1 MAIRMKSAAAFSLA
15 PALLL
20 LLLGACVMLER
31 DFTSSKAEALNR
43 EIGKVAIELANRL
56 REFDPTDKTI
66 AVATFVELDR
76 LESTSSFGRLVAER
90 LSAELYKLGFRIR
103 ELRQMSEVEI
113 VPEKGELALSRRA
126 ERLVKKYRVDAL
138 VTGTYAMVGGEVMVS
153 ARLLSVDTARV
164 VSVGEMVASA
174 RMNSYIHELLTRRS
188 EASVPLV
195 RVYGDE

>member
-1 MAIRMKSAAAFSLA
+1 MKPAVAFSLV
-15 PALLL
+15 PVLLL
-20 LLLGACVMLER
+20 AFLGACALLER
-31 DFTSSKAEALNR
+31 DFTASKAEALNR

-90 LSAELYKLGFRIR
+90 LAAELYKLGFRVR

-113 VPEKGELALSRRA
+113 VPDKGELALSRRA

-138 VTGTYAMVGGEVMVS
+138 VTGTYAMVGDEVMVS

-164 VSVGEMVASA
+164 VSVGKMVAHA
-174 RMNSYIHELLTRRS
+174 RMNSYIHDLLTRRS
-188 EASVPLV
+188 EASAPVV
-195 RVYGDE
+195 RVHGDE